1 MDKNVISSEE
11 RMMERGKFEANG
23 YEFVVRPIYLMEE
36 DEFLSDVK
44 ISPVPRNENG
54 EEKKDITEKELG
66 HWSIMLF
73 SKTVNGETKKRKRG
87 IISRFL
93 FWLIHRND
101 YHYYENA
108 SLIQP
113 FIKWI
118 ERKVTYKG
126 RKIRFYDLERKFW
139 LSKSDIERLFI
150 YLYEI
155 SGF

>member
-11 RMMERGKFEANG
+11 CMMERGKFEANG

-108 SLIQP
+108 P
-113 FIKWI
+113 
-118 ERKVTYKG
+118 
-126 RKIRFYDLERKFW
+126 
-139 LSKSDIERLFI
+139 LF
-150 YLYEI
+150 LTLA
-155 SGF
+155 